1 MKIENNKTVKSN
13 TLNLLDD
20 KVDRQ
25 IRRNIK
31 RRDLKDTTA
40 DELST
45 AANFCSNDKIE
56 VG

>member
-1 MKIENNKTVKSN
+1 MKIENNKTLKSN

-31 RRDLKDTTA
+31 IRDLNDTIA
-40 DELST
+40 AELST